1 MLVCKTIKEV
11 SEVLVLNREQGK
23 SIGFVP
29 TMGALH
35 RGHISLIERAKSEN
49 DIVLCSIFVNPTQFN
64 NPDDLKNYPR
74 TFDVDAEM
82 LEKSGC
88 DLVFFPTAEMM
99 YPDQFYPDIDL
110 GGLDLVMEGS
120 FRQGHFKGVATIVK
134 KFFEILNPNSAY
146 FGEKD
151 YQQYLIIKHITKHY
165 FPHISIIPCAII
177 RESDGLA
184 MSSRNMLLNE
194 KERETAS
201 LINKELKN
209 IIIKYKGE
217 NIQDLINQSVSFL
230 NEQPNTKVE
239 YIVVANQETLEISD
253 TIEKEGLRLFAAVYV
268 GKVRL
273 IDNIKLFCNFAT

>member
-11 SEVLVLNREQGK
+11 KEVLSQYREQGQ

-35 RGHISLIERAKSEN
+35 RGHISLIEKAKAEN
-49 DIVLCSIFVNPTQFN
+49 NIVLSSIFVNPTQFN
-64 NPDDLKNYPR
+64 NPNDLINYPR
-74 TFDVDAEM
+74 TFDIDINM
-82 LEKSGC
+82 LEESGC
-88 DLVFFPTAEMM
+88 DVVFFPTVEMM
-99 YPDQFYPDIDL
+99 YPNESYPDIDL
-110 GGLDLVMEGS
+110 GGLDLVMEGR

-134 KFFEILNPNSAY
+134 KFFEILNPTRAY

-151 YQQYLIIKHITKHY
+151 YQQFLIIKHIAKTY
-165 FPHISIIPCAII
+165 FPKIFIIPCPII
-177 RESDGLA
+177 RENDGLA

-194 KERETAS
+194 KEKEIAS

-209 IIIKYKGE
+209 IIIKYKE
-217 NIQDLINQSVSFL
+217 KNIQDLITQSVSFL

-273 IDNIKLFCNFAT
+273 IDNIKLFCNFAS